1 MRNEQIHS
9 KFAVTPPVL
18 SIVTAKSVDQTNE
31 IECHSS
37 SQSVKRKKRWLSRFI
52 YAVIR
57 LAQTPSYE
65 AFEEELGVCKKKQKQ
80 KRRAKSESEC
90 SLNEWKHQNISEAF
104 RSSASFNY
112 RLSFE
117 KTTRSVTSE
126 WRDWESLLRKTA
138 NVNLYQVTKFSLYL
152 SFTVY
157 YNSKDIGRFTP
168 VLSILKIV

>member
-1 MRNEQIHS
+1 M
-9 KFAVTPPVL
+9 TTPVL

-37 SQSVKRKKRWLSRFI
+37 SQSVKRKKRWLNRFI

-57 LAQTPSYE
+57 LAQKPSYE
-65 AFEEELGVCKKKQKQ
+65 AFQEGLGACKKKNNEQ

>member
-1 MRNEQIHS
+1 MTT
-9 KFAVTPPVL
+9 AVL

-37 SQSVKRKKRWLSRFI
+37 SQSVKRKKRWLNRFI

-57 LAQTPSYE
+57 LAQKPSYE
-65 AFEEELGVCKKKQKQ
+65 AFQEGLGACKKKNNNKQ

-157 YNSKDIGRFTP
+157 YNSKDIDRFTP

>member
-1 MRNEQIHS
+1 M
-9 KFAVTPPVL
+9 TTPVL

-37 SQSVKRKKRWLSRFI
+37 SQSVKRKKRWLNRFI

-57 LAQTPSYE
+57 LAQKPSYE
-65 AFEEELGVCKKKQKQ
+65 AFQEGLGACKKKNNNKQ

-90 SLNEWKHQNISEAF
+90 SLNEWKHQ
-104 RSSASFNY
+104 SSASFNY

-126 WRDWESLLRKTA
+126 LRDWESLLRKTA

>member
-1 MRNEQIHS
+1 M
-9 KFAVTPPVL
+9 TTPVL

-37 SQSVKRKKRWLSRFI
+37 SQSVKRKKRWLNRFI

-57 LAQTPSYE
+57 LAQKPSYE
-65 AFEEELGVCKKKQKQ
+65 AFQEGLGACKKKKNNKQ
-80 KRRAKSESEC
+80 KRRAKSESEG

-168 VLSILKIV
+168 VLSILKIA